1 MWKTLRTKAICRHSS
16 GEIFGKARGTSSNG
30 RALDSHS
37 RGTGIDTPVLQL
49 CFFEITT
56 IRIVGL
62 LILVEIDS
70 LEVRHTG
77 IDLVAK
83 LTHITGRN
91 ERWIYWQY
99 ATHLKTQQGVRG
111 TSSNGRALA

>member
-1 MWKTLRTKAICRHSS
+1 MRSYLQPTTIIDKLSGKPSGQKPYDKHSS

-49 CFFEITT
+49 CFFEMTT

-70 LEVRHTG
+70 
-77 IDLVAK
+77 
-83 LTHITGRN
+83 
-91 ERWIYWQY
+91 
-99 ATHLKTQQGVRG
+99 
-111 TSSNGRALA
+111 

>member
-1 MWKTLRTKAICRHSS
+1 MRRQTTDKLSAIV
-16 GEIFGKARGTSSNG
+16 RGTSSNG

-49 CFFEITT
+49 CFFEVTT

-70 LEVRHTG
+70 WEVRHTG

-83 LTHITGRN
+83 LTHITGRK
-91 ERWIYWQY
+91 EKWIYWQY

>member
-1 MWKTLRTKAICRHSS
+1 MRSYLQPTTIIDKLCGKPSGQKPYVKHST

-49 CFFEITT
+49 CFFEMTT

-70 LEVRHTG
+70 
-77 IDLVAK
+77 
-83 LTHITGRN
+83 
-91 ERWIYWQY
+91 
-99 ATHLKTQQGVRG
+99 
-111 TSSNGRALA
+111 